1 LTQTGQFSTVPNP
14 AIDGVVLGIEQI
26 VSSATAPPQRRQKSS
41 GIAGYSSDG
50 SIIANSEPGFFRAE
64 LLHHFVGL

>member
-1 LTQTGQFSTVPNP
+1 
-14 AIDGVVLGIEQI
+14 VLGIEQI
-26 VSSATAPPQRRQKSS
+26 VSSAMAPQKSS

-50 SIIANSEPGFFRAE
+50 SIIANSEPGFFRVE